1 MGDEAR
7 FGGITRLYGRSAL
20 ERLAQAHVAIIGVGG
35 VGSWTVEALARS
47 GVGRL
52 TLVDLDDVCVSNTN
66 RQSHTLISTVG
77 RSKVDVLKERIIA
90 IHPECQVDTQTTFF
104 TPKTSD
110 ALLQPD
116 YQVVVDAID
125 QPKNKALLLS
135 ECRDRGVHVI
145 CVGAAGGRQD
155 ATAIQVGD
163 LAKSKSDAL
172 LKRVRKILRREYAF
186 PPAHDGPW
194 GITSIY
200 STEPPVFPDGQGDI
214 CDDPTVSEAP
224 LRMGCA
230 TGYGAACHVTG
241 TFGFVAAGAT
251 IDAILT
257 P

>member
-7 FGGITRLYGRSAL
+7 FGGVARLYGGSAL
-20 ERLAQAHVAIIGVGG
+20 ERLAQAHVAVIGVGG

-47 GVGRL
+47 GVGHL
-52 TLVDLDDVCVSNTN
+52 TLIDLDEVCVSNTN

-77 RSKVDVLKERIIA
+77 RSKVEVLRERALA
-90 IHPECQVDTQTTFF
+90 IHPECQIHTHTAFF
-104 TPKTSD
+104 TPKTAD
-110 ALLQPD
+110 ELLQPA

-135 ECRDRGVHVI
+135 ECRERGVHVI

-155 ATAIQVGD
+155 ATAIQMGD
-163 LAKSKSDAL
+163 LAQSSSDAL
-172 LKRVRKILRREYAF
+172 LRRVRKILRREHGF
-186 PPAHDGPW
+186 PPASDGPW
-194 GITSIY
+194 DITSVY
-200 STEPPVFPDGQGDI
+200 SMESPVFPDGQGDI
-214 CDDPTVSEAP
+214 CDDPTASEAP

-241 TFGFVAAGAT
+241 SFGFVAAGAAIT
-251 IDAILT
+251 AILG